1 MNLSNH
7 SRLRPSSLVRHVVV
21 VAVAAVAAFLLAIGP
36 AAAGAVTT
44 WEGQGTDEN
53 GACSNVSGSG
63 SVQTWHFILTQPGA
77 GPFNLTAEFTDSGT
91 KTDVGE
97 QSGQGAV
104 QFFVTTSAGD
114 TLESAFATG
123 GTANSVLTV
132 SGCELSEGPPP
143 TTTPPTTAPPTTAP
157 PTTAA
162 PTPGAPAAAAVTARA
177 VFTG

>member
-1 MNLSNH
+1 M
-7 SRLRPSSLVRHVVV
+7 
-21 VAVAAVAAFLLAIGP
+21 GP
-36 AAAGAVTT
+36 AAAGAVTP

-91 KTDVGE
+91 QTDVGE
-97 QSGQGAV
+97 QQGQGAV
-104 QFFVTTSAGD
+104 HFFVTTSAGD

-132 SGCELSEGPPP
+132 SDCVLSAGP
-143 TTTPPTTAPPTTAP
+143 PPTTAPPTTAP
-157 PTTAA
+157 PTTVKPPA
-162 PTPGAPAAAAVTARA
+162 PTGAAVPAPAAAVVGVAR
-177 VFTG
+177 FTG

>member
-1 MNLSNH
+1 MHHSVR
-7 SRLRPSSLVRHVVV
+7 SRLRPLRHVVMVTV
-21 VAVAAVAAFLLAIGP
+21 VALAAVLLAAGP

-63 SVQTWHFILTQPGA
+63 SQQTWQFILTQPGA

-97 QSGQGAV
+97 QSGDGAV
-104 QFFVTTSAGD
+104 HFFVTTSAGD

-132 SGCELSEGPPP
+132 SDCVLSGGP
-143 TTTPPTTAPPTTAP
+143 TTPTTPETTP
-157 PTTAA
+157 ETTPTTAA
-162 PTPGAPAAAAVTARA
+162 PTVTPTAPAVVAAAR
-177 VFTG
+177 FTG